1 MADASLEELR
11 KTKNLIDLYLHAQGE
26 TEMPDDLH
34 RWSFISLLAACL
46 RDRVWIDKP
55 PKLFPNLYTLLIT
68 ASGIGKGG
76 SIGPIHKLADIKG
89 LEPVN
94 ARRIKVTAPSLIDLL
109 AKNAPAN
116 AAYRANKIFLL
127 MPELSNSVGGKE
139 TASGLIKCLT
149 DFYDGTD
156 FNIEEHTRT
165 SGFHKLPHLCI
176 NWLAGSTKEWLISS
190 LQAGDVLSGFTAR
203 TFCIIP
209 EYNQDK
215 RLTRPIR
222 PDNYNE
228 IMSYIKARL
237 IGMTTLATRKGGE
250 FKLTPEAEEEHDHW
264 YQTRDGVPMDDM
276 KFPSWKRAQD
286 QILKLTMVFSLA
298 SEDHHWK
305 MIGTPEDFH
314 AAREAWESVYANLP
328 ELVSYATATQQSQSI
343 DLCRNILKTHGYRMK
358 RSALLQAS
366 RLRLDEFTWVISTLE
381 QTREIETKSTNGG
394 EEVYILRQH
403 DFSKPLAT
411 VTKLVT
417 DKDVT
422 GRPLP

>member
-1 MADASLEELR
+1 MADASLDELR
-11 KTKNLIDLYLHAQGE
+11 KTKNLIDLYIHAQGQSE
-26 TEMPDDLH
+26 VPVDLH
-34 RWSFISLLAACL
+34 RWAFISLIAACL

-68 ASGIGKGG
+68 PSGIGKGG
-76 SIGPIHKLADIKG
+76 SIGPIQKLSTIKG
-89 LEPVN
+89 MESVN

-109 AKNAPAN
+109 AKSAPAN

-149 DFYDGTD
+149 DFYDGADYT
-156 FNIEEHTRT
+156 IEEHTRT
-165 SGFHKLPHLCI
+165 SGFHKLPNLCI

-190 LQAGDVLSGFTAR
+190 LQVGDVLSGFTAR
-203 TFCIIP
+203 TFCILP

-215 RLTRPIR
+215 RFTRPIR

-228 IMSYIKARL
+228 IMEYIRQRL
-237 IGMTTLATRKGGE
+237 IGMTVLATRKGGE
-250 FKLTPEAEEEHDHW
+250 FKLTPEAEEEHDKW
-264 YQTRDGVPMDDM
+264 YQTRDDVPLSDM

-286 QILKLTMVFSLA
+286 QILKLTMVFSHA

-305 MIGTPEDFH
+305 MTGTPEDFH
-314 AAREAWESVYANLP
+314 AAREAWENVFQNLP
-328 ELVSYATATQQSQSI
+328 ELVSYATATPQSQSV
-343 DLCRNILKTHGYRMK
+343 DLCRNILQTHGGRMK
-358 RSALLQAS
+358 RSALLKLC
-366 RLRLDEFTWVISTLE
+366 RVRVDEFSWIVSTLE
-381 QTREIETKSTNGG
+381 QTREVEIASTKGG

-411 VTKLVT
+411 VTRIGGAASKEQE
-417 DKDVT
+417 
-422 GRPLP
+422 